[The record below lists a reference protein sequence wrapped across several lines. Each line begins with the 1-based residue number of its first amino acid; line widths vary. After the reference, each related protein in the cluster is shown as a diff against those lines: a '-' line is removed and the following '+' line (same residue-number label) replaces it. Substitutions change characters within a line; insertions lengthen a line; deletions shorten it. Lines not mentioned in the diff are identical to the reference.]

1 MRPARWWYR
10 ARRYRA
16 RRPQQRLRV
25 MQSGS
30 NQNRSGC
37 SGLGRVAVVQ
47 TEAALPAFRTICFA
61 FALEPVRDNSGCGSP
76 RAGRGVAGEQERL
89 DADGNA
95 LIRGEAARGS
105 VRVVRSLRVKLE
117 AHSVGTIYPP
127 AMKHCSVT
135 PSVSGVTKFVLD
147 ENSGQRVR
155 DGKRRSQSSLACA
168 LRPTSS

>member
-16 RRPQQRLRV
+16 RRPQRRLRV

-61 FALEPVRDNSGCGSP
+61 FALGPVRDNQRMRIA

-105 VRVVRSLRVKLE
+105 VRVVRSLRVKLKD
-117 AHSVGTIYPP
+117 AFRWHNISP

-135 PSVSGVTKFVLD
+135 PGVTKFVLD
-147 ENSGQRVR
+147 ENSEQRVR
-155 DGKRRSQSSLACA
+155 ERKRRSQSSLACA